1 MITLQKTADVLLD
14 LQKQLQQ
21 EQQKN
26 QMLQEQQLEIIS
38 MLFTMY
44 FQYAGAY
51 QNKLACQSLLMKYTD
66 WTPEV

>member
-1 MITLQKTADVLLD
+1 
-14 LQKQLQQ
+14 LQQ

-26 QMLQEQQLEIIS
+26 QMLQEQQQEIIS